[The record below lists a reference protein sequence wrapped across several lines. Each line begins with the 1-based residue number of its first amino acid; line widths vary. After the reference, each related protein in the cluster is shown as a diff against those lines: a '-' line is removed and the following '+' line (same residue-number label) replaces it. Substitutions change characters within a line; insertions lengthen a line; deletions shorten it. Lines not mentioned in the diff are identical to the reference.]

1 MSFFFFIIFPV
12 LIFGQG
18 LPHKQGAEWCSYK
31 KSHAIRKRSNMT
43 KNINYPLHQFDVL
56 NYKLSFDLYHC
67 YYPPYPHDYTAVNIV
82 RIKIDSTL
90 SSIQLDADNSSL
102 VITSIENSGFSFS
115 HSNNILTINLDRVY
129 NPGEMLEIGIHY
141 RHNNIEDGGFYARD
155 GFVFTDAEPEG
166 ARLWFPCWDKPSDK
180 ATLDLTA
187 RVPGDVLL
195 GSNGRLA
202 DSLKTGDTIYYH
214 WISRDPM
221 ATYLMTMTSK
231 KGYLLKIRNWI
242 NHEDGSLTPFRYYY
256 NQGEN
261 SQLVQNVI
269 DTIADYFQ
277 LLFGTHPFEK
287 NGFATL
293 NDEFVWGGMENQT
306 LTSLCNNCWDP
317 YTAIHEFAH
326 QWFGDMITCSTW
338 ADLWL
343 NEGFATYMEAIA
355 DEWYSGHGAY
365 MDDIKTNARKYREN
379 NPGWA
384 ISPDSWAVQVPSN
397 DTLFSYYITYLKGSC
412 VLHMLRYT
420 VGDSLFFNT
429 LHSYATD
436 TSFRFKSVQI
446 SDFANKVSSVCGE
459 NYHWFF
465 DEWLKQPN
473 HPVYNNIYCITNY
486 GNNFWQI
493 DFTAKQIQTNAP
505 FFSMPLEFKVR
516 FSDNSDTLLRVMNNQ
531 NNQIFN
537 LYFDKQP
544 VELTFDPDSNIVLKE
559 GYTTLDISHRDREIN
574 NSMEIYPNPVK
585 DFANINLF
593 LAESGNTRLSVHDI
607 SGQEIMVIKNEYVTK
622 GKYRVPLRTENL
634 SKGIYFLRLETVNYI
649 KTLKLVATGE

>member
-277 LLFGTHPFEK
+277 LLFGT
-287 NGFATL
+287 
-293 NDEFVWGGMENQT
+293 
-306 LTSLCNNCWDP
+306 
-317 YTAIHEFAH
+317 
-326 QWFGDMITCSTW
+326 
-338 ADLWL
+338 
-343 NEGFATYMEAIA
+343 
-355 DEWYSGHGAY
+355 
-365 MDDIKTNARKYREN
+365 
-379 NPGWA
+379 
-384 ISPDSWAVQVPSN
+384 
-397 DTLFSYYITYLKGSC
+397 
-412 VLHMLRYT
+412 
-420 VGDSLFFNT
+420 
-429 LHSYATD
+429 
-436 TSFRFKSVQI
+436 SF
-446 SDFANKVSSVCGE
+446 
-459 NYHWFF
+459 
-465 DEWLKQPN
+465 
-473 HPVYNNIYCITNY
+473 
-486 GNNFWQI
+486 
-493 DFTAKQIQTNAP
+493 
-505 FFSMPLEFKVR
+505 
-516 FSDNSDTLLRVMNNQ
+516 
-531 NNQIFN
+531 
-537 LYFDKQP
+537 
-544 VELTFDPDSNIVLKE
+544 
-559 GYTTLDISHRDREIN
+559 
-574 NSMEIYPNPVK
+574 
-585 DFANINLF
+585 
-593 LAESGNTRLSVHDI
+593 
-607 SGQEIMVIKNEYVTK
+607 
-622 GKYRVPLRTENL
+622 
-634 SKGIYFLRLETVNYI
+634 
-649 KTLKLVATGE
+649 